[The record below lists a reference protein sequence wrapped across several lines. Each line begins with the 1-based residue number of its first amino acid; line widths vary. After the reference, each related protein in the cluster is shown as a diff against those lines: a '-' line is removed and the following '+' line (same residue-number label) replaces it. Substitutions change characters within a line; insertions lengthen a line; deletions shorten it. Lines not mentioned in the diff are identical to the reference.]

1 MSAQNIKVVIV
12 DDHRIFIDGIAS
24 LFVDDNEIEVAGY
37 ALNKQEL
44 IDTIN
49 DDNIDIDVVLLDL
62 NLGDTDGVDIITE
75 LRNSGFDK
83 KIIALTMYNLPN
95 LVKKVLNN
103 GGDGYILKNTSKADL
118 KEAIIE
124 VYKGNEYLDN
134 SLKTKKTK
142 LKDQVTI
149 DKYPDDFLKLHN
161 LSKREYE
168 IIILLAESYSS
179 KEIAEALFISEQTVS
194 TYRKNIKSKLNFKS
208 TADIVRFVFEN
219 NLI

>member
-95 LVKKVLNN
+95 LVKKVLSN